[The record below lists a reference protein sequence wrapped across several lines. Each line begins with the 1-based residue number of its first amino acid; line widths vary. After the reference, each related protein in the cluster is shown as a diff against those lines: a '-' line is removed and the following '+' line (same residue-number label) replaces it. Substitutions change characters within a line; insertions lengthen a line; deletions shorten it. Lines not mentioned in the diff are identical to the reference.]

1 MKSGKLNIASI
12 YPFPFF
18 IGEGHDTNFSL
29 LSGNKIYS
37 CEEGKINNIVNSQ
50 QDRFPEKS
58 MLTGFKSLNIHP
70 ENIDYWVF
78 GGKGEVNEKL
88 ALNYFFNKFKSKS
101 YDYFKAKKSIK
112 YVNHHLAHSTLA
124 IYGSGFKDGIFLSL
138 DNGGDET
145 FPYDSI
151 WGTFNGCKINT
162 FSKYNKG
169 GWGLSRFHNFLCETI
184 GYLGN
189 QDNGKVMGLAAYGD
203 VKKKLYDE
211 LSNFLKISNDGFS
224 VKFLLKHNTIRS
236 KLRLEKLNLDSYQRV
251 KILNTPNPP
260 QELLN
265 ITKRYNSLDIA
276 ATGQRLVE
284 DYALQ
289 IVKNMIRKT
298 NKDKIVCSGGFFQ
311 NISFNKRL
319 LDLNLNGVYIPP
331 APNDAGLSL
340 GAALY
345 VKMLA
350 EKKRP
355 NKVISPYLGPKFSKV
370 EIEKILKDHKLVYK
384 ESKNICK
391 DVAKL
396 IKKGKIIGW
405 FQGRSELGPRSLGA
419 RSVIADPRKLTNKA
433 KINQFLKKR
442 DWFMPYAPSILA
454 DKMNLFFGK
463 FTKTPYMSFALD
475 VTKNQNKIPAGVHVD
490 GTSRPQAV
498 YKDLNEKFYS
508 MIKYFYKLTKVPAVL
523 NTSFNRHGIA
533 TIVTPRNAIE
543 HLMNECIDIL
553 AIEDFIVFKRKKKIE
568 NKEKMIKEKSYIF
581 IEKLMHII
589 NLINNKDFE
598 VIKKDKSILSFLTKN
613 KIKINLRLGR
623 IAFKGESILTKGL
636 SREKLWKI
644 LL

>member
-1 MKSGKLNIASI
+1 MVKILLLMMDGVFNSKLSSMKSKKLNIASV

-37 CEEGKINNIVNSQ
+37 CEEGKINNTVNSQ

-58 MLTGFKSLNIHP
+58 MLTGFRSLDVNP
-70 ENIDYWVF
+70 ENVDYWVF
-78 GGKGEVNEKL
+78 GGKGKVNEKL
-88 ALNYFFNKFKSKS
+88 ALTYFLNKFKSKK
-101 YDYFKAKKSIK
+101 YDFYKIKNRIK
-112 YVNHHLAHSTLA
+112 YVNHHIAHSTLA

-145 FPYDSI
+145 FPYESI
-151 WGTFNGCKINT
+151 WGTFNECKIKQ

-189 QDNGKVMGLAAYGD
+189 QDNGKVMGLAAYGR
-203 VKKKLYDE
+203 VNENLYKE
-211 LSNFLKISNDGFS
+211 LSNFLKISKDGFS
-224 VKFLLKHNTIRS
+224 VQLLLKHNPTRS
-236 KLRLEKLNLDSYQRV
+236 KIRLDKLNLDSYQRV

-260 QELLN
+260 RELYN
-265 ITKRYNSLDIA
+265 VTKKYNSLDVA

-284 DYALQ
+284 DYALK
-289 IVKNMIRKT
+289 IVKNLINKT
-298 NKDKIVCSGGFFQ
+298 KKDKIVCSGGFFQ

-319 LDLNLNGVYIPP
+319 LDLDLKGIYIPS

-345 VKMLA
+345 TKMLI

-355 NKVISPYLGPKFSKV
+355 FKILSPYLGPKFSKN
-370 EIEKILKDHKLVYK
+370 EIEKILIDHKLVYR

-391 DVAKL
+391 ETAKL
-396 IKKGKIIGW
+396 IKNGKIVGW
-405 FQGRSELGPRSLGA
+405 FQGSSELGPRSLGA
-419 RSVIADPRKLTNKA
+419 RSVLADPRKLSNKG

-454 DKMNLFFGK
+454 DKMELFFDK
-463 FTKTPYMSFALD
+463 FTKSPYMSFALD
-475 VTKNQNKIPAGVHVD
+475 VVRNKKKIPAGVHVD

-498 YKDLNEKFYS
+498 YKELNKKFYT
-508 MIKYFYKLTKVPAVL
+508 MIKYFYKTTNVPAVL

-543 HLMNECIDIL
+543 HLLNECIDVL
-553 AIEDFIVFKRKKKIE
+553 VIEDFIVFKKKKY
-568 NKEKMIKEKSYIF
+568 NKKKEKIIAEKSYIF
-581 IEKLMHII
+581 VEKLLHII
-589 NLINNKDFE
+589 NLFKNGDYKNINKDKLISIFLKE
-598 VIKKDKSILSFLTKN
+598 NMISLNFKKKK
-613 KIKINLRLGR
+613 
-623 IAFKGESILTKGL
+623 
-636 SREKLWKI
+636 
-644 LL
+644 